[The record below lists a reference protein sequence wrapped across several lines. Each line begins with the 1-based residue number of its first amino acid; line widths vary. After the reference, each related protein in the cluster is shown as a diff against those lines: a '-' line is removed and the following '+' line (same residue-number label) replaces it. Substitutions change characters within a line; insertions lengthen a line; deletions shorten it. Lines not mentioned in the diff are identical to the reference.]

1 MWKNGRRRKMI
12 EKDGEEWKKIKRLE
26 KDGEEWKRMKKV
38 REGWGR
44 MEEDEKG

>member
-1 MWKNGRRRKMI
+1 MI